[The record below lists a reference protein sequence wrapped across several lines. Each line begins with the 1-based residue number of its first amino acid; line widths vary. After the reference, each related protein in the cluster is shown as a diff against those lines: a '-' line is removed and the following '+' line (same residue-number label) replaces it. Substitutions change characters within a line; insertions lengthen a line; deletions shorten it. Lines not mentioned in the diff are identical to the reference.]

1 MELGKIVNAS
11 HVFGILSGAQYASFG
26 TLHRVYKFKKK
37 IDENVTFYNEQ
48 ERVIVEKYADKNE
61 NGTVKVQMPEGR
73 ISFSEPSAFQS
84 YNEEITK
91 LRETDIPDIEPLKLS
106 ESDFKVMPEITP
118 DTLVALEDVVEF
130 EETKEN

>member
-1 MELGKIVNAS
+1 M
-11 HVFGILSGAQYASFG
+11 
-26 TLHRVYKFKKK
+26 
-37 IDENVTFYNEQ
+37 
-48 ERVIVEKYADKNE
+48 IVEKYADKNE

-118 DTLVALEDVVEF
+118 DTLIALEDVVEF
-130 EETKEN
+130 EEEKEN